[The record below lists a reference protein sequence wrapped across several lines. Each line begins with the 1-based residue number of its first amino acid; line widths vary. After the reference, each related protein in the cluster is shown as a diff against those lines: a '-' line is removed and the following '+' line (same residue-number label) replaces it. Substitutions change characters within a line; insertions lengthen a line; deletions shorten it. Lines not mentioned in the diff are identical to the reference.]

1 MKLSGVDETVSLELN
16 IVGYQFPESTN
27 EGWDS
32 NWLMIEGKA
41 RLGNC
46 EWSFKD
52 PLMTTFEVEELIG
65 WLKGPS
71 RLPTKIFVEPNLKL
85 TYLPPTL
92 TVSLSH
98 ESTKLF
104 DGKEVRLVFP
114 LKGNDLAT
122 LAESLRLQLKKFP
135 FRGDFNNT

>member
-1 MKLSGVDETVSLELN
+1 MV
-16 IVGYQFPESTN
+16 
-27 EGWDS
+27 
-32 NWLMIEGKA
+32 EGKA
-41 RLGNC
+41 KLGDC

-52 PLMTTFEVEELIG
+52 PLMTTFEVEDLIN

-92 TVSLSH
+92 TVFLSH
-98 ESTKLF
+98 ESSKPF

-114 LKGNDLAT
+114 LLGNDLVA
-122 LAESLRLQLKKFP
+122 LAESLRLQLEQFP
-135 FRGDFNNT
+135 FRGGFNNT